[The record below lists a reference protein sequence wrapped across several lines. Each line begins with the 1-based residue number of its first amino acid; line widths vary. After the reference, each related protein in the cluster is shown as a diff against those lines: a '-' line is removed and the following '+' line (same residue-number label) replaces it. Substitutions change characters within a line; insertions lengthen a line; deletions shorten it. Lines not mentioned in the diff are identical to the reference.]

1 MASTR
6 RQFLNRVLTAGVAVI
21 AAYVVYPILRYFT
34 PPAVALGGANKV
46 FVTTTDD
53 MKLNSAKFFRFLD
66 QPAVLV
72 RLPNGNYKALS
83 AKCTH
88 MGCTVAFETKG
99 DYFLCECHGSEF
111 SINGKVLKGP
121 AIEPLP
127 VYNVSTSGDKIYVSV
142 KKLVA

>member
-6 RQFLNRVLTAGVAVI
+6 RQFLNRVLAAGAAVI

-34 PPAVALGGANKV
+34 PPAAALGEADKV
-46 FVTTTDD
+46 FVTRTDD
-53 MKLNSAKFFRFLD
+53 MKLNSARFFRFLD

-88 MGCTVAFETKG
+88 MGCTVTFEGKG

-111 SINGKVLKGP
+111 NINGKVLKGP
-121 AIEPLP
+121 ATLPLP
-127 VYNVSTSGDKIYVSV
+127 VYNVSISGDKIYVSV
-142 KKLVA
+142 KNLAA